1 MLAVDA
7 TGLEALVFVLGGTL
21 PVVAFVVTATAI
33 VAELALLVPA
43 MLTMMMLSEIA
54 SCASCASIQI
64 KSTMRL
70 LDGGT
75 HYHREAH
82 QILQ

>member
-1 MLAVDA
+1 MRDGGGDHGGSLALA
-7 TGLEALVFVLGGTL
+7 QWQRQLGSSGCGRQLGGSSL
-21 PVVAFVVTATAI
+21 
-33 VAELALLVPA
+33 
-43 MLTMMMLSEIA
+43 LSEIA
-54 SCASCASIQI
+54 NCASCASIQM

-82 QILQ
+82 QILK